1 MIRIAVLGDI
11 GSGKSFFAKQL
22 KIPLFCADEV
32 VQSLYSKSR
41 FLFAKLKKAFPRN
54 FEKFPIKKIELIKII
69 NKNPQNLKKI
79 IKIVHP
85 VVRKKMKIFLRKN
98 RNKKAIVL
106 DIPLFL
112 ENKLNFETDILVF
125 IDADQKKIFSRLK
138 KRKNFNHKIFKLLKS
153 LQMPI
158 HIKKNKADYV
168 VKNNFNSAKIK
179 KEAKILVNKIII

>member
-11 GSGKSFFAKQL
+11 GSGKSFFAKQF
-22 KIPLFCADEV
+22 KIPLFSADEV

-41 FLFAKLKKAFPRN
+41 SLYNKFKKVFPKN
-54 FEKFPIKKIELIKII
+54 FQKFPINKFELINII

-85 VVRKKMKIFLRKN
+85 IVRKEMKLFLIKN
-98 RNKKAIVL
+98 KNKKAIVL

-112 ENKLNFETDILVF
+112 ENKLNHDTDILVF
-125 IDADQKKIFSRLK
+125 IDADQKKILARLK
-138 KRKNFNHKIFKLLKS
+138 KRKNFNKKIFSLLKS

-158 HIKKNKADYV
+158 HIKRDQADFV
-168 VKNNFNSAKIK
+168 VKNNFNSAKMK
-179 KEAKILVNKIII
+179 KEARVLINKIVI

>member
-32 VQSLYSKSR
+32 VKSLYSKSR
-41 FLFAKLKKAFPRN
+41 SLFNKFKKVFPKN
-54 FEKFPIKKIELIKII
+54 FEKFPIKKFELINII

-85 VVRKKMKIFLRKN
+85 IVRKEMKLFLKKN
-98 RNKKAIVL
+98 KNKKAIVL

-112 ENKLNFETDILVF
+112 ENKLNLETDILVF
-125 IDADQKKIFSRLK
+125 IDADQKKILSKLK
-138 KRKNFNHKIFKLLKS
+138 KEKIL
-153 LQMPI
+153 
-158 HIKKNKADYV
+158 IKKFLK
-168 VKNNFNSAKIK
+168 F
-179 KEAKILVNKIII
+179 